1 MKLLLLQK
9 NELYTIIEES
19 ECLTPR
25 QFSLI
30 ETQNDRGGF
39 ASINLKESDYVFRIF
54 KEENYA
60 KSFVVNYIPGLDTYE
75 EASERVGWE
84 GIINHFYEWIEN
96 IARELN
102 EPNKWERLEQEISS
116 IKFSSYPDNSKFT
129 IREYEQLKSKTILLS
144 QNLSS
149 IPLLVQQQT
158 EINKELERLTE
169 LAKDLGKFDWQNLFI
184 GTMISIV
191 IQLNV
196 TKENAALLWDLIKS
210 TFNSYF
216 LK

>member
-1 MKLLLLQK
+1 MKLLLSQK
-9 NELYTIIEES
+9 NELYTVIEES
-19 ECLTPR
+19 ECLTPK
-25 QFSLI
+25 QFSLT

-39 ASINLKESDYVFRIF
+39 ASINLKESDYTFRIF
-54 KEENYA
+54 KDENYA
-60 KSFVVNYIPGLDTYE
+60 KSFFVNYIPGLGTYN
-75 EASERVGWE
+75 EASERINWE
-84 GIINHFYEWIEN
+84 GIIDYFHEWIGN

-116 IKFSSYPDNSKFT
+116 SRISSNLDNSKFT
-129 IREYEQLKSKTILLS
+129 FREYEQLKSKTIVLS

-158 EINKELERLTE
+158 AIKKELERITE
-169 LAKDLGKFDWQNLFI
+169 LAKDLGKFDWLNLFI
-184 GTMISIV
+184 GTIMSIV

-210 TFNSYF
+210 SFSGYF
-216 LK
+216 LE